1 VVANS
6 FGWGAI
12 IGLNIFLPMY
22 LQSVIGLSATSAG
35 LSLMVLMV
43 TLNTSAGVGGQIVG
57 RVKHYKTLPMAAL
70 TLAIASVIV
79 LAVWAD
85 SLTWWSFE
93 LLLFLIG
100 LGFGPMPSMNA
111 VVVQNSVARHQLGIA
126 VGTMSFGRN
135 LFGTMLVALLG
146 VLVLAGGSTIT
157 PGGPGPGHLG
167 DALSP
172 DAAQAAAVFARVFY
186 AVAASLAVAF
196 VALVLIEEK
205 PLQTNAVPETK

>member
-1 VVANS
+1 
-6 FGWGAI
+6 
-12 IGLNIFLPMY
+12 
-22 LQSVIGLSATSAG
+22 VIGLSATSAG

-43 TLNTSAGVGGQIVG
+43 TLNTSAGVGGQVLG
-57 RVKHYKTLPMAAL
+57 RVTHYKALPIAAM
-70 TLAIASVIV
+70 TLAIASVTM

-85 SLTWWSFE
+85 SLTLWSFE

-111 VVVQNSVARHQLGIA
+111 VVVQNAVARHQLGIA

-146 VLVLAGGSTIT
+146 VLVLAGGQTIT
-157 PGGPGPGHLG
+157 PGGFGSARLG
-167 DALSP
+167 DALPP
-172 DAAQAAAVFARVFY
+172 DAAQAAAAFARVFY

-205 PLQTNAVPETK
+205 PLQTGAVAEGK